1 MKPILKTFKTHIMT
15 NKKRTAGF
23 ILVFSFLFLFQ
34 QSSYSQGSPTTISY
48 EVLDNCCGSSVPDDT
63 TEYVAR
69 ISTGKDPQITFY
81 RIYCKICCYL
91 LRSSRRQQFPEEN
104 KVTDPALIKKL
115 RNALKKQLAYKTKLV
130 SSSRD

>member
-1 MKPILKTFKTHIMT
+1 MT
-15 NKKRTAGF
+15 NKKTTAGF

-34 QSSYSQGSPTTISY
+34 QSSYSQGASTSVTY
-48 EVLDNCCGSSVPDDT
+48 EVLNNCCGSSVPDDT
-63 TEYVAR
+63 TQYVAR
-69 ISTGKDPQITFY
+69 MSTGNDPGITFY

-91 LRSSRRQQFPEEN
+91 LRSSGRQQFPEEN

-130 SSSRD
+130 NDIKY